1 MTSDSDTTGRSRRR
15 GLTPLARRATISLSE
30 AMRPKASSTPS
41 RKAMGMVTEK
51 MLGSRYAKARNTVG
65 RSAPRETSTFMR
77 FEIWSR
83 SRMNVNSRR
92 PRPVG
97 GQISRAT
104 YRSRRVGLS
113 QRSSLTARA

>member
-1 MTSDSDTTGRSRRR
+1 
-15 GLTPLARRATISLSE
+15 
-30 AMRPKASSTPS
+30 
-41 RKAMGMVTEK
+41 MVTEK
-51 MLGSRYAKARNTVG
+51 MLGSRYANARRTVV

-83 SRMNVNSRR
+83 SRMNVNSRS

-104 YRSRRVGLS
+104 YRSRRVG
-113 QRSSLTARA
+113 RSHRSHVTG